1 MREKREIKH
10 QHWQKYNEGERLLV
24 NTSNMLG
31 YNSCYYMHIAQILSI

>member
-10 QHWQKYNEGERLLV
+10 QHWQIFDEREGLLV

-31 YNSCYYMHIAQILSI
+31 YNSCFIDL